1 MVFPPQR
8 RPIIAAIRPNIERP
22 TAVSAPPIM
31 DRVPDF
37 AASLQQTFS
46 RLRAACDADPYPDW
60 AARRDRLR
68 RLQMLVR
75 QHALELAEAI
85 DADFGGRPHP
95 ETGLLEMVPL
105 LEGVRDA
112 LRHGRRWM
120 QPRRA
125 GVSTWFMPARSHVL
139 PQPLGVVGIVAPWN
153 YPLYLTAA
161 PLVPALAAGN
171 RAMVKVS
178 ELTPTFAAVF
188 AQRIAQQFA
197 TDEIAVV
204 QGDSTIAA
212 AFAALPFDHLLFTG
226 SVEVGARV
234 MASAA
239 VNLTPVTLELG
250 GKSPAVIAPGYDLRR
265 AARRIVYGKLI
276 NAGQTCIAP
285 DYVLLPR
292 GQERPFCDACVAAA
306 QTLYPEGLRSPDYA
320 SIIDMRQHSRLLAL
334 LGEARAGGARVIP
347 LFDGLQAD
355 DLRHR
360 LAPAVICD
368 VPDGLRLMREE
379 IFGPLLPVVA
389 YDDVEQALDFIR
401 LRPRPLALYWFDHDR
416 RRTRDALLR
425 THAGGVTVNDTLI
438 HFAQEGLPF
447 GGVGNSGMGHYHG
460 RWGFDTFSKLKP
472 VLFQS
477 RLSAIGLAAPPYR
490 QRTRWLMRLMGR
502 L

>member
-1 MVFPPQR
+1 
-8 RPIIAAIRPNIERP
+8 
-22 TAVSAPPIM
+22 M
-31 DRVPDF
+31 DRAPDF

-46 RLRAACDADPYPDW
+46 RLRAGFEAEPYPTW
-60 AARRDRLR
+60 SARRDRLE
-68 RLQMLVR
+68 RLQALVR
-75 QHALELAEAI
+75 GHARELAEAI

-105 LEGVRDA
+105 LEA
-112 LRHGRRWM
+112 LRGALRQGKRWM
-120 QPRRA
+120 LPRRA
-125 GVSTWFMPARSHVL
+125 GVSAWFIPARSHIL

-153 YPLYLTAA
+153 YPLYLAAA
-161 PLVPALAAGN
+161 PLTAALAAGN

-178 ELTPTFAAVF
+178 EFTPTFGAVF
-188 AQRIAQQFA
+188 AQLVGRQFA
-197 TDEIAVV
+197 ADELSVV

-212 AFAALPFDHLLFTG
+212 AFSSLPFDHLLFTG
-226 SVEVGARV
+226 STGIGTQV
-234 MASAA
+234 MAAAA

-250 GKSPAVIAPGYDLRR
+250 GKSPAVVTPGYDLQH
-265 AARRIVYGKLI
+265 AAQRIVYGKLI

-285 DYVLLPR
+285 DYVLLHR
-292 GQERPFCDACVAAA
+292 GQQQPFCEACVAAA
-306 QTLYPEGLRSPDYA
+306 RRLYPEGLRSPDYA
-320 SIIDMRQHSRLLAL
+320 SIIDMRQHSRLLGL
-334 LGEARAGGARVIP
+334 LGEARAGGGRVIP
-347 LFDGLQAD
+347 LFDGVQAD

-360 LAPAVICD
+360 LAPALVCD
-368 VPDGLRLMREE
+368 VPEGVRLMREE

-389 YDDVEQALDFIR
+389 YDDVEQALDVVR
-401 LRPRPLALYWFDHDR
+401 SHPRPLALYWFDRDR

-447 GGVGNSGMGHYHG
+447 GGIGNSGMGHYHG

-477 RLSAIGLAAPPYR
+477 RLSGIGFAAPPYR

>member
-1 MVFPPQR
+1 
-8 RPIIAAIRPNIERP
+8 
-22 TAVSAPPIM
+22 M

-46 RLRAACDADPYPDW
+46 RLRAAYDADPYPEW
-60 AARRDRLR
+60 PVRRDRLL
-68 RLQMLVR
+68 RLQALVR
-75 QHALELAEAI
+75 GHAREFAEAI

-105 LEGVRDA
+105 LEGVRGA

-120 QPRRA
+120 RPRRA

-153 YPLYLTAA
+153 YPLYLAAA
-161 PLVPALAAGN
+161 PLTPALAAGN
-171 RAMVKVS
+171 RAMVKTS
-178 ELTPTFAAVF
+178 EFTPTFSAVF
-188 AQRIAQQFA
+188 AQRVAQHFGA
-197 TDEIAVV
+197 DEIAVV
-204 QGDSTIAA
+204 QGDATIAA
-212 AFAALPFDHLLFTG
+212 AFSALPFDHLLFTG
-226 SVEVGARV
+226 STGIGTRV
-234 MASAA
+234 MAAA
-239 VNLTPVTLELG
+239 AANLTPVTLELG
-250 GKSPAVIAPGYDLRR
+250 GKSPAVVAPGYDLQH

-285 DYVLLPR
+285 DYVLLQR
-292 GQERPFCDACVAAA
+292 SQEQAFRAACVAAA
-306 QTLYPEGLRSPDYA
+306 RALYPEGLRSPDYA
-320 SIIDMRQHSRLLAL
+320 SIIDMRQHSRLLSL
-334 LGEARAGGARVIP
+334 LGEARAGGAQVIP

-360 LAPAVICD
+360 LAPALVCD
-368 VPDGLRLMREE
+368 PPDDVRLMHEE

-389 YDDVEQALDFIR
+389 YDDIEQALDFIR
-401 LRPRPLALYWFDHDR
+401 ARPRPLALYWFDHDR
-416 RRTRDALLR
+416 HRTRDALLR

-447 GGVGNSGMGHYHG
+447 GGVGSSGMGHYHG

-477 RLSAIGLAAPPYR
+477 RLSGIGLAAPPYR
-490 QRTRWLMRLMGR
+490 GRTRWLMRLMGR